1 MDSARWQRIQNV
13 FHDAADLPRN
23 EQLAFVQAA
32 CGDDQ
37 ESLSE
42 VVALLEQDGG
52 GHSLLDR
59 SISDVARQMFGDA
72 APLLP
77 CKEFGPYRILKL
89 LGEGGMGVVYLA
101 ERKDLGT
108 LVA

>member
-13 FHDAADLPRN
+13 FHDAADRPRN
-23 EQLAFVQAA
+23 EQLAFVKAA

-42 VVALLEQDGG
+42 VIAMLEQDGG

-59 SISDVARQMFGDA
+59 SISDVARQMFGEA

-77 CKEFGPYRILKL
+77 FKEFGPYRILKL
-89 LGEGGMGVVYLA
+89 LARAGWVSSILPNAKTLA
-101 ERKDLGT
+101 PWWQ
-108 LVA
+108 